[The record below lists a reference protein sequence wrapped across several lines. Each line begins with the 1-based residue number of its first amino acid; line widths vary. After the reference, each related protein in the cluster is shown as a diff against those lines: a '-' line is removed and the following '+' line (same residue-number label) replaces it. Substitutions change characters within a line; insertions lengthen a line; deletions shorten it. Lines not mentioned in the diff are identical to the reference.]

1 MLLCHIAGADGL
13 ITMGTVKRQVQAAFF
28 DAGLT
33 LEREALNTFVAF
45 VEENGEEE
53 ELVYSL
59 LDSSVQ
65 GLLSLAQSIHSESS
79 ACASTLHVLELD
91 TLAGRSCMVGLH
103 TLSMLALADALLY
116 YFLHSNA
123 DHMLSHEHA

>member
-1 MLLCHIAGADGL
+1 MLVCHNAGADGL

-45 VEENGEEE
+45 VEENGGEE

-65 GLLSLAQSIHSESS
+65 GLLSISQSI
-79 ACASTLHVLELD
+79 LHVLPPCTSWELN
-91 TLAGRSCMVGLH
+91 TPAGRSCVLE
-103 TLSMLALADALLY
+103 SY
-116 YFLHSNA
+116 PQ
-123 DHMLSHEHA
+123 HASFG